1 MKKPMIFTETNE
13 EGTDYAPD
21 WAFEGGHEFVIN
33 GKPQHDKLR
42 NGTVKQQLRQFGRV
56 IICADGVIDGEEARI
71 YLAIKPEHLPEVG
84 ESKPILSDRVGS
96 LRKKYLKKAY
106 KSLTIEDIE
115 QLYNA
120 DTFHSLVL
128 I

>member
-1 MKKPMIFTETNE
+1 MKKPMIFTETDE
-13 EGTDYAPD
+13 KGTDYAPD
-21 WAFEGGHEFVIN
+21 WAFEGEHEFVIN
-33 GKPQHDKLR
+33 EKPWHDKLR
-42 NGTVKQQLRQFGRV
+42 NGTIRQQLRHFGRV

-71 YLAIKPEHLPEVG
+71 YLAIKPEHLPETG
-84 ESKPILSDRVGS
+84 EIKSVKSFG
-96 LRKKYLKKAY
+96 KKGIKKAY